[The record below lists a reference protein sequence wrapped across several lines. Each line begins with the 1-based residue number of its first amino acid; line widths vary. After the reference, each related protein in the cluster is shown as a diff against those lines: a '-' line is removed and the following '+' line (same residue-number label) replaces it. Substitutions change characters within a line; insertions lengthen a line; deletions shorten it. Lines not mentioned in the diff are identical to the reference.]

1 MPKLLAVFVALFSLV
16 SLAMGGPT
24 AASDWSVDH
33 TQSSLTFE
41 ADQAGSVVPGTF
53 DTWDAEIAFDPDDL
67 AATKF
72 RVTVQTGSITS
83 ANTQAAQML
92 PGEGWFNAGA
102 FPQAVFEATEV
113 IDTGNGAYEA
123 IGTLT
128 IKDMAMPMVLP
139 FTLTIDG
146 DTATVSG
153 SANVLRSDYAIG
165 KDIPEST
172 VASGVTVKFELVA
185 TR

>member
-1 MPKLLAVFVALFSLV
+1 MPKFPAVFVALLTLV

-33 TQSSLTFE
+33 AQSSLTFE
-41 ADQAGSVVPGTF
+41 ATQAGAAIPGTF
-53 DTWDAEIAFDPDDL
+53 DTWDAEIAFDPDTL
-67 AATKF
+67 AATKI
-72 RVTVQTGSITS
+72 RVTVQTGAITS
-83 ANTQAAQML
+83 DNAQATQML
-92 PGEGWFNAGA
+92 PTDGWFSSKV
-102 FPQAVFEATEV
+102 FPQATFEAHDV
-113 IDTGNGAYEA
+113 VSNGDGAYEA

-128 IKDMAMPMVLP
+128 IKGMALPLVLP

-146 DTATVSG
+146 DTAKVSG
-153 SANVLRSDYAIG
+153 STEVIRADYAIG